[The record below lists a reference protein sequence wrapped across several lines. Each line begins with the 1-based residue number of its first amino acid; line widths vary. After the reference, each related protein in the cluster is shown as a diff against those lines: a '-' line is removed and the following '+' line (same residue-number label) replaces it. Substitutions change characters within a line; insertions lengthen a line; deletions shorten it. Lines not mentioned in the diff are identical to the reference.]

1 MSTTQVS
8 FAELRRHD
16 KKEDCWIAVHSKV
29 WDLTEFI
36 DEHPGG
42 SEILLKCAGTNATHE
57 FDAVH
62 APGILEENLSD
73 DKLKGILEEA
83 SSDVPPK
90 GAVSEA
96 REKNEASHEQDS
108 QTNPELHTL
117 INAADFER
125 VASKSLTP
133 KTWAFYSSAATDLIT
148 HQQNK
153 ALLRRIMI
161 QPRILRNV
169 KDVDFRRKI
178 LGHNSNA
185 PFFISPAAMAMLA
198 HPDGELALAKAA
210 KTEGIIQCI
219 SNNASYP
226 LGSIVESGDPQQ
238 PFFFQLYV
246 NSERHKT
253 TELLLKAKELGIKAI
268 FLTVDAPVPGKREA
282 DERIAAGS
290 IQSAISG
297 AKATND
303 KKGGGLGR
311 LMAQY
316 IDKSLTWS
324 DLAWI
329 KETSGLPIVLK
340 GVQNVQDAKMAVEYG
355 VDGIMLSNHGGRSLD
370 TAQPAILN
378 LVELRMKAPEVF
390 SKLEVY
396 VDGGFER
403 GSDILKAIALGATAV
418 GVGRP
423 YLYSLVYGQ
432 EGAEHLTQIL
442 KDEIEVSMRLCGI
455 TDLEQ
460 ASPDLLNTSDINHLV
475 RSSNKFPAVPWKVER
490 AKL

>member
-1 MSTTQVS
+1 MAALQVS
-8 FAELRRHD
+8 IAELRKHD
-16 KKEDCWIAVHSKV
+16 RREDCWIAVHSKV
-29 WDLTEFI
+29 WDFTEFV

-42 SEILLKCAGTNATHE
+42 SEILLKCAGTDATRE

-73 DKLKGILEEA
+73 DKLKGALEAQA
-83 SSDVPPK
+83 SSDVPDKVSPK
-90 GAVSEA
+90 IAPESKDAESAEA
-96 REKNEASHEQDS
+96 PSL
-108 QTNPELHTL
+108 PELHTL
-117 INAADFER
+117 INATDFEKA
-125 VASKSLTP
+125 ASKSLTA

-153 ALLRRIMI
+153 SLVRRIMI
-161 QPRILRNV
+161 QPRILRDV
-169 KDVDFRRKI
+169 KHVDFRRKI
-178 LGHNSNA
+178 LGCESSA
-185 PFFISPAAMAMLA
+185 PFFISPAAMARLA

-210 KTEGIIQCI
+210 RAEGIIQCI

-226 LGSIVESGDPQQ
+226 LGSIVQSGDPEQ

-268 FLTVDAPVPGKREA
+268 FVTVDAPVPGKREA
-282 DERIAAGS
+282 DERIAAGNV
-290 IQSAISG
+290 QSAISG
-297 AKATND
+297 AKATTD

-316 IDKSLTWS
+316 IDKSLTWA

-329 KETSGLPIVLK
+329 KKTSGLPVVLK
-340 GVQNVQDAKMAVEYG
+340 GVQSVQDAKMAVEYG
-355 VDGIMLSNHGGRSLD
+355 VEGIMLSNHGGRSLD

-378 LVELRMKAPEVF
+378 LLELRLKAAEVF

-403 GSDILKAIALGATAV
+403 GSDIIKAIALGATAV

-423 YLYSLVYGQ
+423 YLYSLVHGQ
-432 EGAEHLTQIL
+432 DGAEHLTQIL
-442 KDEIEVSMRLCGI
+442 KDEIEVSMRLCGL
-455 TDLEQ
+455 TSLAQ
-460 ASPDLLNTSDINHLV
+460 ATPDLLNTADIDHLV
-475 RSSNKFPAVPWKVER
+475 RQSNKFPNIPGR
-490 AKL
+490 ISAKL